1 MPFGPLANLPIFG
14 RRREAKAEVPPG
26 GTVNHERNSA
36 PMTHAVD
43 AAPNQQERDVLQAL
57 STIQDPDLHRD
68 IVALGFIK
76 DLSIQNGAVS
86 FAIELTTPACPVKD
100 QMLEAGKSVVGALPW
115 VTEVSVEMRAQTV
128 SGRRGAQGELIPGV
142 KNVFAIASGKGGV
155 GKSTTSVNVAMAL
168 AQT

>member
-1 MPFGPLANLPIFG
+1 MPFGSLANLPIFG
-14 RRREAKAEVPPG
+14 RRREPRADVPPG
-26 GTVNHERNSA
+26 GSEKHERNSA

-43 AAPNQQERDVLQAL
+43 AAPSQQERDVLQAL

-76 DLSIQNGAVS
+76 DLQIQPTGAVS

-100 QMLEAGKSVVGALPW
+100 QMLEMGKSVVGALPW

-128 SGRRGAQGELIPGV
+128 SGRRA
-142 KNVFAIASGKGGV
+142 A
-155 GKSTTSVNVAMAL
+155 
-168 AQT
+168 